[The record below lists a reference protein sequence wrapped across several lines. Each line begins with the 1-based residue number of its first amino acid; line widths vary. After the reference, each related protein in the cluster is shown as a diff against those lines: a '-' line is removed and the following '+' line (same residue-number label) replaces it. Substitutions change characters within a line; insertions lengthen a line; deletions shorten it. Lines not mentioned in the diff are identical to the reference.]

1 MMLPIDELRDE
12 LMGRLE
18 KGPVVVSSPTASGK
32 STQVPR
38 WCADLGKVL
47 VVEPRRVA
55 CRGLAQRVAELEQCP
70 LGTRIGYSVR
80 DDHCATPAT
89 EILFATPGMV
99 LQWLANRAMP
109 DHTTLI
115 IDELHERRA
124 DIDLILALA
133 RWKPFSSHLVAMSA
147 TMDAEAVARHLGGK
161 ALVGHGRVFPV
172 SCSYLPGSN
181 LLPDLYGLSDRLLEA
196 LRQADQEAGDILVF
210 LPGKAEIRA
219 AADVVRRS
227 SKLEVMELHGGLS
240 LAVQSRVF
248 EPGSRRRVILATNVA
263 ETSITVP
270 GIGVVIDSGLV
281 RQTRYHTGRG
291 FLSLVAIAEDSAEQR
306 AGRAGRT
313 QAGVCFRLWSATA
326 KLAPTTP
333 PEIRRESL
341 VPMVLAAAAC
351 GADAASLPFLDRP
364 MEFALEAAQEELRA
378 LSALDSGNDI
388 TERGRKLF
396 GMPLDPHLGRLLI
409 EAQATGNIADAIDL
423 VSVLAVGRSLFN
435 RRRHQDDLAGDD
447 DLGRHG
453 CDVTAMV
460 RALRNGRPDRHGLD
474 AYTLGEAR
482 SINRRLRNAFGLP
495 ERAGSRDRVDTPALV
510 RTAIAADPR
519 CVHVARRRRGK
530 VTWSNGG
537 TEISLGK
544 GSFVDAGKH
553 EAVVILDSHAIGLGG
568 RETRIIATCAAPVK
582 LAWLAELGLGRD
594 RLAAI
599 TVKEG
604 VVVAEIERVYA
615 RKVIDRR
622 EEVPAGSLAVD
633 AIAEL
638 VLRGSVFKGVGE
650 TIRRRLQAAD
660 LVGRLQGQGLLPG
673 ETGEPVPE
681 HRQWLHDRLTELGV
695 ESGSDLPLLAAD
707 DLLPPPLPAELQ
719 SKVDKLYPRQLVIS
733 GVTYELSYDLDRRE
747 VVLSRVGKGQRK
759 PPPLLSYLP
768 RFAGLCIVL
777 EDRGVRRVL
786 RDHG

>member
-1 MMLPIDELRDE
+1 MMLPIDELRDD
-12 LMGRLE
+12 LLGRLQE
-18 KGPVVVSSPTASGK
+18 GPVVVSSPTASGK

-38 WCADLGKVL
+38 WCAELGKVL

-55 CRGLAQRVAELEQCP
+55 CRGLAQRVAELEGCV

-109 DHTTLI
+109 EHTTLI

-124 DIDLILALA
+124 DVDLILALA
-133 RWKPFSSHLVAMSA
+133 INMLFSSHLVAMSA
-147 TMDAEAVARHLGGK
+147 TMDAEAVARYLGGA
-161 ALVGHGRVFPV
+161 ALIGHGRIFPV
-172 SCSYLPGSN
+172 SCHYLPGSN
-181 LLPDLYGLSDRLLEA
+181 LLPHPRGLSERLLSV
-196 LRQADQEAGDILVF
+196 LRQVDQVASDTLVF

-219 AADVVRRS
+219 AADAVRRS
-227 SKLEVMELHGGLS
+227 SELEVMELHGGLS

-248 EPGSRRRVILATNVA
+248 EAGDRRRIILATNVA

-270 GIGVVIDSGLV
+270 DIGVVIDSGLV
-281 RQTRYHTGRG
+281 RQTRYHAGRG
-291 FLSLVAIAEDSAEQR
+291 FLSLVPIAEDSAEQR

-313 QAGVCFRLWSATA
+313 QAGVCYRLWSGTA

-351 GADAASLPFLDRP
+351 GADAASLPFLDKP
-364 MEFALEAAQEELRA
+364 TGYALEAAQDELRA
-378 LSALDSGNDI
+378 LAALDSRNGI

-409 EAQATGNIADAIDL
+409 EAQATGTIADTIDL

-435 RRRHQDDLAGDD
+435 RKRHPEEVADD
-447 DLGRHG
+447 DLGKQG

-460 RALRNGRPDRHGLD
+460 RALRVGRLDQHQIDR
-474 AYTLGEAR
+474 YTLTEAR
-482 SINRRLRNAFGLP
+482 SINRRLRDAFGLP
-495 ERAGSRDRVDTPALV
+495 EKASADDRIDTQSLV
-510 RTAIAADPR
+510 QTAIAADPR
-519 CVHVARRRRGK
+519 CVHVARRRRGR
-530 VTWSNGG
+530 VAWSNGG
-537 TEISLGK
+537 TEISLAK

-553 EAVVILDSHAIGLGG
+553 EAIVVLDSHAIGLGG
-568 RETRIIATCAAPVK
+568 RETRIIATCAAPVR
-582 LAWLAELGLGRD
+582 LSCLAEAGLGRD
-594 RLAAI
+594 RMEAI
-599 TVKEG
+599 TVKDG
-604 VVVAEIERVYA
+604 AVVAEIERVYA

-622 EEVPAGSLAVD
+622 EEVPAGMLAVE

-638 VLRGSVFKGVGE
+638 LLRGSIFKGVGE
-650 TIRRRLQAAD
+650 TARQRLEAAD
-660 LVGRLQGQGLLPG
+660 LVCRLQGQGLLPG
-673 ETGEPVPE
+673 EASKPIPE
-681 HRQWLHDRLTELGV
+681 LRQWLQDRLTELGV
-695 ESGSDLPLLAAD
+695 ESGNDLPLLTAN
-707 DLLPPPLPAELQ
+707 DLLPPSLPAELQ
-719 SKVDKLYPRQLVIS
+719 SKVDNLYPRQLVIS
-733 GVTYELSYDLDRRE
+733 GVTYEISYDLGRRE

-759 PPPLLSYLP
+759 PPPLLAYLP
-768 RFAGLCIVL
+768 RFFGLSIVL